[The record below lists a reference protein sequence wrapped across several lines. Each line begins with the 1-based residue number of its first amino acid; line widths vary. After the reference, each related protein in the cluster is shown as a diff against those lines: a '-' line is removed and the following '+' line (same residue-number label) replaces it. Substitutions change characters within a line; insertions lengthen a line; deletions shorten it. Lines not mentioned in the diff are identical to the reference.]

1 MISIEPVIIV
11 EGRYDKNKIKQI
23 FDTVVLE
30 TAGFGI
36 FKDKE
41 KAALIRR
48 MAQTRGILVLT
59 DPDHAGFLIRGYLK
73 NIAAEGKVYH
83 AYIPDRLGKEKR
95 KAHPSREGK
104 LGVEGVT
111 EEEIIQA
118 VRRSGVAMNGEK
130 ETREEEKPVTKADLY
145 ALGLSGGPDSKEKRR
160 LLLKKLDLPENMTA
174 GALLEMINILGGAS
188 LLEQVLEGI

>member
-48 MAQTRGILVLT
+48 LAQTRGILVLT

-188 LLEQVLEGI
+188 LLEQVLEEI

>member
-48 MAQTRGILVLT
+48 LAQTRGILVLT

-118 VRRSGVAMNGEK
+118 VRRSGVAMDGRQEA
-130 ETREEEKPVTKADLY
+130 REETPVTKADLY

-174 GALLEMINILGGAS
+174 GALLEMINILGGAP
-188 LLEQVLEGI
+188 LLKQVMEEI

>member
-48 MAQTRGILVLT
+48 LARTRGILVLT
-59 DPDHAGFLIRGYLK
+59 DPDHDGFIIRGYLK

-83 AYIPDRLGKEKR
+83 AYVPDRLGKEKR

-118 VRRSGVAMNGEK
+118 VRRSGVAMDGRQEA
-130 ETREEEKPVTKADLY
+130 REETPVTKADLY

-174 GALLEMINILGGAS
+174 GALLEMINILGGAP
-188 LLEQVLEGI
+188 LLKQVMEEI

>member
-48 MAQTRGILVLT
+48 LAQTRGILVLT
-59 DPDHAGFLIRGYLK
+59 DPDHARFLIRGYLK

-188 LLEQVLEGI
+188 LLERVLEEI

>member
-1 MISIEPVIIV
+1 M
-11 EGRYDKNKIKQI
+11 
-23 FDTVVLE
+23 
-30 TAGFGI
+30 
-36 FKDKE
+36 
-41 KAALIRR
+41 
-48 MAQTRGILVLT
+48 
-59 DPDHAGFLIRGYLK
+59 
-73 NIAAEGKVYH
+73 YH

-118 VRRSGVAMNGEK
+118 VRRSGVAMDGRQEA
-130 ETREEEKPVTKADLY
+130 REETPVTKGDLY

-174 GALLEMINILGGAS
+174 GALLEMINILGGAP
-188 LLEQVLEGI
+188 LLKQVMEEI

>member
-48 MAQTRGILVLT
+48 LAQTRGILVLT

-73 NIAAEGKVYH
+73 NISAEGKVYH
-83 AYIPDRLGKEKR
+83 AYIPDRVGKEKR

-118 VRRSGVAMNGEK
+118 VRRSGVSMNGEK

-145 ALGLSGGPDSKEKRR
+145 ALGLSGRPDSKEKRR

>member
-48 MAQTRGILVLT
+48 LAQTRGILVLT

-188 LLEQVLEGI
+188 LLEQVLKEI